1 VRSPEPPFALAV
13 VDYEPRET
21 APRHAHPYT
30 NVSLV
35 VAGGLRERVG
45 SALVVAEPLSVV
57 IKPAGTEH
65 ETVVAGQGARLVWL
79 RIGAEL
85 AAATGA
91 GALSS
96 WRWLH
101 GDAPARHLLRLL
113 ALSAAGDGGA
123 GACVEDEVH
132 ELLVTL
138 TAGSPARARAEAP
151 RWLQRARERI
161 DDEFAAPIRMRD
173 VARGAGVHPVHL
185 ARAFRAY
192 LGCAGARYLARRRVG
207 AAARML
213 ADGHMA
219 IVEIAQATG
228 FADQAHLTRTFKEA
242 TGVTPRAFRRLTR
255 A

>member
-1 VRSPEPPFALAV
+1 MRSPEPPFALDV
-13 VDYEPRET
+13 VDYAPHET
-21 APRHAHPYT
+21 APRHAHPYS

-45 SALVVAEPLSVV
+45 SAVAVAAPLSVV

-65 ETVVAGQGARLVWL
+65 ETIVAEAGARLVCL
-79 RIGAEL
+79 RLSAEL
-85 AAATGA
+85 AAAA

-101 GDAPARHLLRLL
+101 GGAPTRHLLRLV
-113 ALSAAGDGGA
+113 ALSAAEDRGA
-123 GACVEDEVH
+123 GACMEDEVH
-132 ELLVTL
+132 DLLVTL
-138 TAGSPARARAEAP
+138 SGAPPAHARGIAP
-151 RWLQRARERI
+151 RWLVRARERI
-161 DDEFAAPIRMRD
+161 DDELATPMRMRD

-192 LGCAGARYLARRRVG
+192 LGCTGARYLARRRVA

-213 ADGHMA
+213 AEGRLP
-219 IVEIAQATG
+219 IVDIAHATG
-228 FADQAHLTRTFKEA
+228 FADQAHLTRTFKEV
-242 TGVTPRAFRRLTR
+242 TGLTPRAFRRLVR